1 MVRKILQKKPKNRL
15 KHMREI
21 DPDFEVNRQS
31 GELHQV
37 FYKNHKVLDLTK
49 PSDLKN
55 TQSKR
60 CLLFASGP
68 SAKHIDLSLYDDEPV
83 FFMNGS
89 IQSLNSK
96 RDSTTFFVADDSHFV
111 RNSLETMSKALELA
125 DHLFLSPRAVNILC
139 KKLPSQIQNK
149 SVTIIERANRTY
161 DQESLAD
168 REFYQENNRDPDL
181 IFAKQRL
188 FRKKGFNIGFSK
200 NLGKGYFSARTVPYC
215 AMQIAYHL
223 GFREFHIA
231 GMDLTAGIGR
241 FYEEN
246 KPLATTLGDD
256 YDDHIFPSFK
266 LAGEIARREGWIITN
281 LSQQSRLPSNIIP
294 KI

>member
-1 MVRKILQKKPKNRL
+1 MVSKILQKKPKNRL

-21 DPDFEVNRQS
+21 DPDFEVSRQS

-37 FYKNHKVLDLTK
+37 FYKSHKVLDLTK
-49 PSDLKN
+49 PSNLKD
-55 TQSKR
+55 TQTKR

-68 SAKHIDLSLYDDEPV
+68 SAKQIDLSRYDDEPI

-96 RDSTTFFVADDSHFV
+96 RDSATFFVADDSHFV
-111 RNSLETMSKALELA
+111 RNSLDTMIKALELA
-125 DHLFLSPRAVNILC
+125 DHLFLSSLAVNILC
-139 KKLPSQIQNK
+139 KELPTQIK
-149 SVTIIERANRTY
+149 GKKVTIIERANRLH
-161 DQESLAD
+161 DQEALD
-168 REFYQENNRDPDL
+168 DKEFYLQNNRDPEL
-181 IFAKQRL
+181 IFAEQRL
-188 FRKKGFNIGFSK
+188 FSKKGFNIGFSK
-200 NLGKGYFSARTVPYC
+200 NLGKGYFSARTIPYC

-223 GFREFHIA
+223 GFRKFHIA

-266 LAGEIARREGWIITN
+266 LAGEIARREGWVITN